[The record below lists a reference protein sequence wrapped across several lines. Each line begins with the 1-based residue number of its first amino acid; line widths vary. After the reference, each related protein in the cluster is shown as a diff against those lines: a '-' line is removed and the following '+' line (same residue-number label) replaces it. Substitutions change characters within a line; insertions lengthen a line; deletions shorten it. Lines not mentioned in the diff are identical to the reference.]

1 MSYIY
6 TPKYIGDC
14 VFPLTLRQTD
24 VLTIATGIEIHEL
37 LCLKHYML
45 YFCFKYVFFWGI
57 FYFHSK
63 HIFHGEKMTHFPK
76 IPKHTH
82 SEAYIGTFC
91 LCQNLG

>member
-45 YFCFKYVFFWGI
+45 YFCFKYAFSGEYFIFIRNIFFMG
-57 FYFHSK
+57 K
-63 HIFHGEKMTHFPK
+63 K
-76 IPKHTH
+76 
-82 SEAYIGTFC
+82 
-91 LCQNLG
+91 